1 MFVYVPALSL
11 LQTHI
16 SRYVTAAVVIHTIQ

>member
-1 MFVYVPALSL
+1 MSVNVPALSL

-16 SRYVTAAVVIHTIQ
+16 SRYVTAAVVIHTNQ

>member
-1 MFVYVPALSL
+1 MFVYVPAISL

-16 SRYVTAAVVIHTIQ
+16 SRYVTAAVAIHTNQ